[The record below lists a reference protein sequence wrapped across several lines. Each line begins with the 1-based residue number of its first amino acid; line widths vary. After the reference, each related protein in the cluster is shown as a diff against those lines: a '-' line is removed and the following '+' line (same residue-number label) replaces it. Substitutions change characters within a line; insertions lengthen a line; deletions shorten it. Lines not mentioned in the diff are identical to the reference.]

1 MAPFQQGGQFRVSPH
16 GIHVASSQ
24 LSGSRKVLVYD
35 GVAGPK
41 FDALVPQD
49 GENPVIFSPDNNHW
63 AYCGQQGNEWV
74 VMRDGAE
81 FMRGP
86 GGVNSAVGPE
96 DCTLGFSSN
105 SQHLFFTSVQ
115 LGSDNSH
122 WFRFVWDGKASAL
135 GAERDM
141 RSVAFSPDGNH
152 FAYIWTTPDTRTPV
166 THLYIDNKPA
176 PYDAGYM
183 QWSGDS
189 QHLYSVR
196 LLPASGGRG
205 AQVMEALLDGK
216 PFLRADRLRL
226 FVPPAGNMVAAA
238 VFRNG
243 PTGPGSNVLVIGGR
257 PVPGSESPSEIT
269 NMVFSPDGK
278 RYATL
283 YHNASG
289 QAYVLSDGKKG
300 QTYQGVG
307 RLGVLPTTIAF
318 TPDSSKMVYTAA
330 MSEQQFLILNDRE
343 SDPYRGFTQ
352 VVLASSGNH
361 VATSF
366 QGQVTLDQKLI
377 QFPGKDPRLGNA
389 MGLSF
394 SPDGTRL
401 AGMLRDSAGIGI
413 FVDGAVLPGYGAAND
428 GQISDIQNHAY
439 TWSPDS
445 KHVAFFCRSSN
456 PAAATDVYVCMDGS
470 AFHLGP
476 GGSYAN
482 LTFSADSNHLFWTVR
497 RPGYGIRVFA
507 DGSPVFEGN
516 STNPGGMIA
525 GTWEAGP
532 GSSLLLLTQD
542 QAGLKRVS
550 ITPAAGASI
559 ATMFA
564 GK

>member
-1 MAPFQQGGQFRVSPH
+1 
-16 GIHVASSQ
+16 
-24 LSGSRKVLVYD
+24 
-35 GVAGPK
+35 
-41 FDALVPQD
+41 
-49 GENPVIFSPDNNHW
+49 
-63 AYCGQQGNEWV
+63 
-74 VMRDGAE
+74 
-81 FMRGP
+81 
-86 GGVNSAVGPE
+86 
-96 DCTLGFSSN
+96 
-105 SQHLFFTSVQ
+105 
-115 LGSDNSH
+115 
-122 WFRFVWDGKASAL
+122 
-135 GAERDM
+135 
-141 RSVAFSPDGNH
+141 
-152 FAYIWTTPDTRTPV
+152 
-166 THLYIDNKPA
+166 
-176 PYDAGYM
+176 
-183 QWSGDS
+183 
-189 QHLYSVR
+189 
-196 LLPASGGRG
+196 
-205 AQVMEALLDGK
+205 
-216 PFLRADRLRL
+216 
-226 FVPPAGNMVAAA
+226 
-238 VFRNG
+238 
-243 PTGPGSNVLVIGGR
+243 
-257 PVPGSESPSEIT
+257 
-269 NMVFSPDGK
+269 
-278 RYATL
+278 
-283 YHNASG
+283 
-289 QAYVLSDGKKG
+289 
-300 QTYQGVG
+300 
-307 RLGVLPTTIAF
+307 
-318 TPDSSKMVYTAA
+318 

-470 AFHLGP
+470 AFHLGA

-542 QAGLKRVS
+542 QAGLRGCRLRQQRE
-550 ITPAAGASI
+550 PASQQCLQENRQDSGLLNFSRAPKLLLFNFGGPARKKGRCGAESP
-559 ATMFA
+559 AFA
-564 GK
+564 PLFPVC